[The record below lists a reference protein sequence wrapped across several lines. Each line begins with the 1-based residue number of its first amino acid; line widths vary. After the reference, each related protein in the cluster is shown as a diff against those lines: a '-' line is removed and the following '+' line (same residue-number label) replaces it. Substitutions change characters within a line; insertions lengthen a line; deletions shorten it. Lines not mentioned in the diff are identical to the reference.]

1 MVGLVSDEEIHRLPF
16 ILNLSGLC
24 QPGLITT
31 QVKCMPAPLTFV
43 LFLCVLLCSHNVAY
57 AEADTL
63 VARYSEQRQ
72 VFLELIELLQSG
84 ENEKAAAR
92 RAELNG
98 YPLQEYFE
106 YQLLRKQIEL
116 ASRPAELLK
125 QVAGFKDD
133 KRLHR
138 RLLGAIKD
146 RSVELSRWQDYKLAS
161 SGDNV
166 PVHPCDDLLAG
177 FKNGAPKRFDKT
189 SRDLWVDV
197 GRHTSSCDQAFS
209 MLLASVPDVPT
220 GSLWRRTVALIK
232 RGKLDSAREL
242 LKYFNQRDGRVVRAW
257 IEKGDMPHELLPSKV
272 MHGQSEHHREI
283 ATLLLRRWARK
294 DLLAASEFWRTGGG
308 RFGFSDKSIQ
318 KTLAEHAVLAA
329 KRGLP
334 EASALLAGVDANRD
348 VRYWRVRLALQ
359 DGDWKRCVARLDE
372 LTDKELEESRWQYW
386 RARCLEAQG
395 FRAASNRIYKSIAT
409 EFEYY
414 GFLASDK
421 LQKNYSIDTQASL
434 VSDHELQQLKKS
446 PQIIKAVEYFLAEL
460 PWEGRREWNRAMKS
474 SSKAR
479 YLASAYLAESV
490 GWHDRALD
498 AANIAGESDALPLL
512 FPQAYASY
520 VGEMATRFGVA
531 QEFVYGVMRQESRFI
546 SDIKS
551 PAGAVG
557 LMQLM
562 PGTAKQM
569 GKQLGVKAPQ
579 WKLTDSEFNITLG
592 TKYLDHVLSRFDR
605 NIALAAAAYN
615 AGPSRVKKWIAA
627 RPLAIDIWVE
637 TIPFDE
643 TRAYVQ
649 KVLFNTV
656 VTEWVIRDGSVTR
669 LNDRLTALPYVSVS
683 AE

>member
-1 MVGLVSDEEIHRLPF
+1 
-16 ILNLSGLC
+16 
-24 QPGLITT
+24 
-31 QVKCMPAPLTFV
+31 MPVPLTYV
-43 LFLCVLLCSHNVAY
+43 LFLCVLLCSHNVVH
-57 AEADTL
+57 AEADAL
-63 VARYSEQRQ
+63 DARYSQQRQ

-84 ENEKAAAR
+84 ETEKAAAR

-98 YPLQEYFE
+98 YPLKEYFE
-106 YQLLRKQIEL
+106 YLLLRKQIE
-116 ASRPAELLK
+116 AAPRPAELLK
-125 QVAGFKDD
+125 RVADFKGD

-138 RLLGAIKD
+138 RLLGATKD

-161 SGDNV
+161 TGENV

-177 FKNGAPKRFDKT
+177 FKNGAPKRFEKT
-189 SRDLWVDV
+189 SRDLWADV

-209 MLLASVPDVPT
+209 LLLASVPDVPT
-220 GSLWRRTVALIK
+220 GPLWSRTVALIK

-242 LKYFNQRDGRVVRAW
+242 LKYFNRRDGRIVRAW
-257 IEKGDMPHELLPSKV
+257 IKKSDLPHELLPSKV
-272 MHGQSEHHREI
+272 MRGQSEHHREI
-283 ATLLLRRWARK
+283 ASLLLRRWARK
-294 DLLAASEFWRTGGG
+294 DLLAASEFWRTSAD

-318 KTLAEHAVLAA
+318 KTVSEHAVLAA
-329 KRGLP
+329 KRGMP
-334 EASALLAGVDANRD
+334 EASRLLAGVDANRD

-359 DGDWKRCVARLDE
+359 DADWKRCLSRLDE
-372 LTDKELEESRWQYW
+372 LTDKEQQESRWQYW

-421 LQKNYSIDTQASL
+421 LQQNYSIDTRESL
-434 VSDHELQQLKKS
+434 VSDLELQQLKES

-460 PWEGRREWNRAMKS
+460 PWEGRREWNSALKS

-479 YLASAYLAESV
+479 YLAAAYLAESV

-498 AANIAGESDALPLL
+498 AANIAGESDSLPLM
-512 FPQAYASY
+512 FPQAYAGY
-520 VGEMATRFGVA
+520 VSEVANRFGVA
-531 QEFVYGVMRQESRFI
+531 EEFVYGVMRQESRFI

-569 GKQLGVKAPQ
+569 GKKLGVKAPR

-592 TKYLDHVLSRFDR
+592 TKYLDHVLSRFD
-605 NIALAAAAYN
+605 NNLALAAAAYN
-615 AGPSRVKKWIAA
+615 AGPSRVRKWIAA
-627 RPLAIDIWVE
+627 RPVSGSVAKPVAIDIWVE

-643 TRAYVQ
+643 TRAYVK

-656 VTEWVIRDGSVTR
+656 VTEWVIRNGSVTR
-669 LNDRLTALPYVSVS
+669 LSDRLTASPYVSVS